1 MLNDLLKENDFLKS
15 AIVASNNRILALM
28 TENNQLKDRLIE
40 ELKRGTAEIEEKNFN
55 EHKQLYEEN
64 LKNRTITI
72 FWHKEYSLIPPIWNR
87 NKHIKRVFIEISS
100 DTLFWR
106 IHDEYIEIYGT
117 DNKPELYKY
126 VKPEIRHKPLFVVEN
141 DTEKDNK
148 KVGEN

>member
-64 LKNRTITI
+64 LKNRTKVI
-72 FWHKEYSLIPPIWNR
+72 FSQDK
-87 NKHIKRVFIEISS
+87 
-100 DTLFWR
+100 
-106 IHDEYIEIYGT
+106 
-117 DNKPELYKY
+117 
-126 VKPEIRHKPLFVVEN
+126 
-141 DTEKDNK
+141 
-148 KVGEN
+148 